1 MLNNNDTSQ
10 VSKRIVADARN
21 NLYSHIAA
29 ARPVTSGI
37 RRINSTNNNS
47 TRIVGKAVG
56 SSLKAAAKD
65 NSSIAVFCIS
75 NVSFDLS
82 IDDIRKHCREI
93 GVRIRFIYD
102 VTKGNYN
109 ARAFKLA
116 VGVNEVIKILNPEL
130 WPEGVSIRSWRPY
143 NITAQSGTPSRNTYI
158 MSSSDGVRLTAG
170 SEGAAQSDTQSRNIY
185 TNPSSDGARPAAG
198 REGACSRAL

>member
-65 NSSIAVFCIS
+65 NSPIAVFCIS

-82 IDDIRKHCREI
+82 IDDIRKHYREI
-93 GVRIRFIYD
+93 SVTIRFIYD

-109 ARAFKLA
+109 VRAFKLA
-116 VGVNEVIKILNPEL
+116 VGVNEVVKILNPE
-130 WPEGVSIRSWRPY
+130 
-143 NITAQSGTPSRNTYI
+143 Q
-158 MSSSDGVRLTAG
+158 
-170 SEGAAQSDTQSRNIY
+170 
-185 TNPSSDGARPAAG
+185 
-198 REGACSRAL
+198 